1 MDKNKKD
8 YLSVAL
14 LYQFLVC
21 SLLFGA
27 LFGLN
32 YIKSD
37 AIKTL
42 KTEFFD
48 KIQSN
53 DIIEEINNKTK
64 ITTAVTDKSDITEDT
79 TVETSAP
86 NTNKDAQ
93 DALIPSVSAT
103 GGNDT
108 EIKNNSEVP
117 ANVSVNS
124 YTLNQIMVVP
134 VQGTITSEFGP
145 RVHPIK
151 GNLSYHSGIDI
162 AAATGEPIKAVF
174 DGVVVESEY
183 DQWNGYHI
191 KIQHDNGV
199 MSVYCH
205 CSELLFKEGSIV
217 KAGETIAKVG
227 STGSSTGPHLHFELR
242 INDICYNPQTALNEA
257 MNEV

>member
-8 YLSVAL
+8 YLSIAL
-14 LYQFLVC
+14 IYQFLVC

-37 AIKTL
+37 IIQTL

-53 DIIEEINNKTK
+53 DIIEEINNKTQ
-64 ITTAVTDKSDITEDT
+64 TTTEVPDESNTAET
-79 TVETSAP
+79 TSVEASAQ
-86 NTNKDAQ
+86 NTNNDMQ
-93 DALIPSVSAT
+93 DALIPSVSAA

-108 EIKNNSEVP
+108 EIKNNSEIP
-117 ANVSVNS
+117 ANVAVNS
-124 YTLNQIMVVP
+124 YTLNQKMVIP

-151 GNLSYHSGIDI
+151 GTLSYHSGIDI
-162 AAATGEPIKAVF
+162 AASTGEPIKAVF
-174 DGVVVESEY
+174 DGVIVESEY
-183 DQWNGYHI
+183 DEWNGYHI

-205 CSELLFKEGSIV
+205 CSELLFKEGATV
-217 KAGETIAKVG
+217 KAGEVIAKVG

-242 INDICYNPQTALNEA
+242 INDICYNPQAALNEA
-257 MNEV
+257 MNAV